1 MPMKLWFR
9 RRDSSWERTTTRR
22 ARSVKR
28 SNTLAIVPGRAA
40 AEHPKFRRVGSID
53 MNHDATGTLA
63 LVGGAEWREGCR
75 KFDAAL
81 LEAAGTD
88 EVLVLPTAAAF
99 ENPRRAVET
108 ARQYFEDLGARVSG
122 LMVLGRTEAE
132 DATNA
137 AIVRGSRFVYIG
149 GGSPMHLRSVLKG
162 SRLWESLLEAWRD
175 GAVLAASSAGAMVLC
190 DPMVDPRGGAY
201 TVGLG
206 LLANMPILPHHD
218 TTPAHLRER
227 SMELRPE
234 GAVLVGID
242 EQTALLRDPDG
253 GWRVAGQGSVTLYGP
268 GRDEVA
274 TYGSD
279 ATIDG
284 LPPA

>member
-1 MPMKLWFR
+1 MN
-9 RRDSSWERTTTRR
+9 D
-22 ARSVKR
+22 
-28 SNTLAIVPGRAA
+28 
-40 AEHPKFRRVGSID
+40 D
-53 MNHDATGTLA
+53 MTGTLA

-99 ENPRRAVET
+99 ENPGRAVET
-108 ARQYFEDLGARVSG
+108 AREYFEGLGARVSG

-132 DATNA
+132 DDTNA
-137 AIVRGSRFVYIG
+137 AIVRQSRFVYIG

-162 SRLWESLLEAWRD
+162 SRLWGCLLEAWRD

-206 LLANMPILPHHD
+206 LLANMPIFPHHD
-218 TTPAHLRER
+218 TAPAHLKER
-227 SMELRPE
+227 SMELRPD
-234 GAVLVGID
+234 GAVLVGVD
-242 EQTALLRDPDG
+242 EQTALVRDPDG
-253 GWRVAGQGSVTLYGP
+253 GWRVAGQGLVTLYGP
-268 GRDEVA
+268 HRGEVR
-274 TYGSD
+274 TYEPD
-279 ATIDG
+279 AAVEG
-284 LPPA
+284 LPPGKE

>member
-1 MPMKLWFR
+1 
-9 RRDSSWERTTTRR
+9 
-22 ARSVKR
+22 
-28 SNTLAIVPGRAA
+28 
-40 AEHPKFRRVGSID
+40 
-53 MNHDATGTLA
+53 MNEATGTLA

-108 ARQYFEDLGARVSG
+108 ARRYFEDLGGTVSG
-122 LMVLGRTEAE
+122 LMVLGRTDAE
-132 DATNA
+132 DETNA
-137 AIVRGSRFVYIG
+137 AVVRSSRFIYVG

-162 SRLWESLLEAWRD
+162 SRLWDALLETWND

-206 LLANMPILPHHD
+206 LLANMPIFPHHD
-218 TTPAHLRER
+218 TAPAHLKER
-227 SMELRPE
+227 SMELRPDS
-234 GAVLVGID
+234 AVLVGVD

-253 GWRVAGQGSVTLYGP
+253 SWRVAGQGSVTLYGP
-268 GRDEVA
+268 RPHDVA
-274 TYGSD
+274 TYGPDS
-279 ATIDG
+279 AVEG
-284 LPPA
+284 LPPG

>member
-1 MPMKLWFR
+1 MT
-9 RRDSSWERTTTRR
+9 D
-22 ARSVKR
+22 
-28 SNTLAIVPGRAA
+28 
-40 AEHPKFRRVGSID
+40 
-53 MNHDATGTLA
+53 DATGTLA

-99 ENPRRAVET
+99 ENPGRAVET
-108 ARQYFEDLGARVSG
+108 ARRYFEDLGARVAG
-122 LMVLGRTEAE
+122 LMVLGRTEADD
-132 DATNA
+132 DANA
-137 AIVRGSRFVYIG
+137 TVVRGSRFVYIG

-162 SRLWESLLEAWRD
+162 SRLWEALVEAWNA
-175 GAVLAASSAGAMVLC
+175 GVVLAASSAGAMVLC

-206 LLANMPILPHHD
+206 LLGNMPIFPHHD
-218 TTPAHLRER
+218 TAPAHLRER
-227 SMELRPE
+227 SMELRPD

-253 GWRVAGQGSVTLYGP
+253 SWRVAGQGSVTLYGP

-274 TYGSD
+274 DYGPDSVV
-279 ATIDG
+279 DG
-284 LPPA
+284 LPPG

>member
-1 MPMKLWFR
+1 
-9 RRDSSWERTTTRR
+9 
-22 ARSVKR
+22 
-28 SNTLAIVPGRAA
+28 
-40 AEHPKFRRVGSID
+40 
-53 MNHDATGTLA
+53 MNPEATGTLA
-63 LVGGAEWREGCR
+63 LVGGSEWREGCR

-99 ENPRRAVET
+99 ENPGRAVET
-108 ARQYFEDLGARVSG
+108 ARAYFEELGANVSG
-122 LMVLGRTEAE
+122 LMVLGRTEADDE
-132 DATNA
+132 TNA
-137 AIVRGSRFVYIG
+137 AVVRSSRFVYIG

-162 SRLWESLLEAWRD
+162 SRLWQALVDAWNN

-206 LLANMPILPHHD
+206 LLANMPIFPHHD
-218 TTPAHLRER
+218 TAPAHLKER

-242 EQTALLRDPDG
+242 EQTALIRDPDG
-253 GWRVAGQGSVTLYGP
+253 GWRVAGQGLVTLYGP
-268 GRDEVA
+268 SHDAVA
-274 TYGSD
+274 SSGSD
-279 ATIDG
+279 TTVDG